1 MNIKNLKILVI
12 IFTIFFII
20 NGFSQDTIA
29 KKWKFAFQL
38 DNRFSSIRS
47 NDITIFGAKIGMQY
61 KNLTRIGLGTSFIL
75 NPISIEYFNKKL
87 KVQETN
93 NINFWY
99 ISIFNDWI
107 LYKSKHWECF
117 VTEQIGYGKPS
128 FTKEVN
134 DAIVNDINVG
144 LIVNEI
150 SGQAGYKI
158 NSWIGAGIGAGYR
171 NILNQ
176 NAQLKNTLNA
186 PIFIAKIIIYP
197 ETFFSKKINN

>member
-1 MNIKNLKILVI
+1 MNIKNLKILG
-12 IFTIFFII
+12 IFFLIFYNI

-61 KNLTRIGLGTSFIL
+61 KNFTRIGLGTSFIL
-75 NPISIEYFNKKL
+75 NPVSIEYFNKKL

-99 ISIFNDWI
+99 ISVFNDWI
-107 LYKSKHWECF
+107 LYKSNHWECF

-128 FTKEVN
+128 FSKEINENVVSNVN
-134 DAIVNDINVG
+134 IG
-144 LIVNEI
+144 LFVNEI
-150 SGQAGYKI
+150 SGQADYKI
-158 NSWIGAGIGAGYR
+158 NSWFGAGIGVGYR
-171 NILNQ
+171 NIINQ
-176 NAQLKNTLNA
+176 STQLKNTFNA
-186 PIFIAKIIIYP
+186 PIGIAKIIIYP